1 MLREIPQFIPSHQKK
16 SLFSATVRFGEGQRC
31 CVFDSLFKNI
41 YQNFDYSNGD
51 LNIEANDHKHQKIKI
66 FKNN

>member
-1 MLREIPQFIPSHQKK
+1 MLGEIPQFIPSHQKK
-16 SLFSATVRFGEGQRC
+16 SLFSATVRFGEGQRS

-51 LNIEANDHKHQKIKI
+51 SNVEANDRKH
-66 FKNN
+66 